1 MPSNFRLLQRLLLGG
16 GVLLI
21 AYFAT
26 PAQANSPVFL
36 LTKNPEPEASE
47 ADSEADIVAEQFEDS
62 APAVGLFESFAATLP
77 SEQPSALPSPL
88 NLSFSTPPNQGDW
101 LESTAQHL
109 TPLKSGLATQSEVET
124 AVDQPQQTLAQ
135 VRPTNDDDGWEFVI
149 EPYIFVPFDV
159 RTDISVGGITE
170 SVSVGLG
177 DLFSLDRIFAGALR
191 VEARQPQYGFFADL
205 AHVYVREGRG
215 ITGFPLPPTL
225 AGLATQQTG
234 IPVPPGIPVDAAVRA
249 TGRTTTFDV
258 GGYYRV
264 VDQYLGRTEADQP
277 TYPRLL
283 VDPYLGLR
291 IARLSGDLDFS
302 FNVGGLPLNNV
313 PLSQS
318 ATLLKPLL
326 GGQLG
331 LELSELWALGLR
343 GSISGLGIGAD
354 ENFAWS
360 LLAGARY
367 QVSQRAALQL
377 AYQIKESRYSTGE
390 GLSRF
395 SVNQAQQGIW
405 LGVDVGF

>member
-1 MPSNFRLLQRLLLGG
+1 MPLNFRLLQKT
-16 GVLLI
+16 LI
-21 AYFAT
+21 SSGSLAIACFAA
-26 PAQANSPVFL
+26 PAQADLPTL
-36 LTKNPEPEASE
+36 LLSEPTEIDASE
-47 ADSEADIVAEQFEDS
+47 TEVVAARTEEP
-62 APAVGLFESFAATLP
+62 APNVDLVEIFAETLPAENELALSQSLELSFAALP
-77 SEQPSALPSPL
+77 S
-88 NLSFSTPPNQGDW
+88 NGDGP
-101 LESTAQHL
+101 ESTAQHL
-109 TPLKSGLATQSEVET
+109 MSVRSGLASLSEVENST
-124 AVDQPQQTLAQ
+124 YQLQETLAQ
-135 VRPTNDDDGWEFVI
+135 VRPASDGDGWEFVI
-149 EPYIFVPFDV
+149 EPYIFVPFNV
-159 RTDISVGGITE
+159 QTDISVGGITE

-205 AHVYVREGRG
+205 SHVYVREGRG

-225 AGLATQQTG
+225 AGLATQRTG
-234 IPVPPGIPVDAAVRA
+234 IPVPPGTPVDTSVRA

-291 IARLSGDLDFS
+291 IARLSGDLNFN

-313 PLSQS
+313 PLTQS

-331 LELSELWALGLR
+331 LELSDRWALGLR
-343 GSISGLGIGAD
+343 GSVSGLGIGAD

-360 LLAGARY
+360 VLAGARY

-377 AYQIKESRYSTGE
+377 AYQAKESRYSAGQ
-390 GLSRF
+390 GISRF
-395 SVNQAQQGIW
+395 SVNQAQQGLW
-405 LGVDVGF
+405 LGVDIGL